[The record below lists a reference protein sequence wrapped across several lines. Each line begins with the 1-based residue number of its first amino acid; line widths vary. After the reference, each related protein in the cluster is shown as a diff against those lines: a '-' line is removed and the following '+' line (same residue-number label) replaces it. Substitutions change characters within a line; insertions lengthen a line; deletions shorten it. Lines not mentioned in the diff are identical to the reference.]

1 MSKDLVR
8 RDRVRSN
15 THVQRS
21 YFYLFLLCLLAI
33 ILYLD
38 RVCISVAGPRMQ
50 EALHLGPVEW
60 GLVGTFFTLGY
71 GLFEIPSGHWGD
83 KLGARRVLTRIVIWW
98 SAFTAITGTVSS
110 FPLLLGV
117 RFLFGA
123 GEAGALPNAGVAI
136 SNWFPPEKRGRAF
149 GLFSMCT
156 QIGGALS
163 PVLVLPI
170 QQAYG
175 WRMSFY
181 VFGCVGV
188 LWGAFWFWKYR
199 DSPEG
204 MKPRGSHGEHLSWG
218 TLMTNRNVWLVLV
231 LAFCYVYT
239 LGFFQT
245 WLHTYLEKGRGFSE
259 RNLILSALPF
269 VFAAAAN
276 LLGGLSCDWL
286 AKRVGMKW
294 SRRGVGMAGLAISA
308 IFMASAVLFTG
319 QLPLI
324 LCLSMGYAGLTFQQ
338 PVVFST
344 CLDIGGRRGGAVLG
358 LMNTAGQVGAA
369 VSSAAF
375 GYIVKTTGSYDA
387 PLMPMAFLLMIG
399 MLMWAKVDVTQR
411 VSGGE

>member
-1 MSKDLVR
+1 LK
-8 RDRVRSN
+8 
-15 THVQRS
+15 RS
-21 YFYLFLLCLLAI
+21 YFYLFLLCFLAI

-50 EALHLGPVEW
+50 DALHIGPVAW
-60 GLVGTFFTLGY
+60 GWVGTLFTLGY

-83 KLGARRVLTRIVIWW
+83 TLGARRVLTRIVIWW
-98 SAFTAITGTVSS
+98 SAFTVLTGLVSS
-110 FPLLLGV
+110 YPVLLAV

-123 GEAGALPNAGVAI
+123 GEAGAFPNAGVAI
-136 SNWFPPEKRGRAF
+136 SNWFPLEKRGRAF
-149 GLFSMCT
+149 GLFTMCS
-156 QIGGALS
+156 QLGGALS
-163 PVLVLPI
+163 PLLAVPI

-181 VFGCVGV
+181 VFGSIGV
-188 LWGAFWFWKYR
+188 FWAAYWFWKFR

-204 MKPRGSHGEHLSWG
+204 VAAAGSHGMHLSWG
-218 TLMTNRNVWLVLV
+218 TLLTNSNVWYVMA

-259 RNLILSALPF
+259 QSLMLSSLPF

-276 LLGGLSCDWL
+276 LLGGLACDWL
-286 AKRVGMKW
+286 AKRVGLKW
-294 SRRGVGMAGLAISA
+294 SRRGVGIAGLLISA
-308 IFMASAVLFTG
+308 VFMGSAFLFTS

-338 PVVFST
+338 PVVFTT
-344 CLDIGGRRGGAVLG
+344 CLDIGGRRGGAMLG
-358 LMNTAGQVGAA
+358 LMNTAAQAGAA

-375 GYIVKTTGSYDA
+375 GYIVKATGSYDA
-387 PLMPMAFLLMIG
+387 PMIPMAVLLALG
-399 MLMWAKVDVTQR
+399 MVLWGRVDV
-411 VSGGE
+411 SKNNILN

>member
-1 MSKDLVR
+1 MK
-8 RDRVRSN
+8 
-15 THVQRS
+15 RS
-21 YFYLFLLCLLAI
+21 YFYLFLLCFLAI

-50 EALHLGPVEW
+50 DALHIGPVAW
-60 GLVGTFFTLGY
+60 GWVGTLFTLGY

-83 KLGARRVLTRIVIWW
+83 TLGARRVLTRIVIWW
-98 SAFTAITGTVSS
+98 SAFTVLTGLVSS
-110 FPLLLGV
+110 YPVLLAV

-123 GEAGALPNAGVAI
+123 GEAGAFPNAGVAI
-136 SNWFPPEKRGRAF
+136 SNWFPLEKRGRAF
-149 GLFSMCT
+149 GLFTMCS
-156 QIGGALS
+156 QLGGALS
-163 PVLVLPI
+163 PLLAVPI

-181 VFGCVGV
+181 VFGSIGV
-188 LWGAFWFWKYR
+188 FWAAYWFWKFR

-204 MKPRGSHGEHLSWG
+204 VAAAGSHGMHLSWG
-218 TLMTNRNVWLVLV
+218 TLLTNSNVWYVMA

-259 RNLILSALPF
+259 QSLMLSSLPF

-276 LLGGLSCDWL
+276 LLGGLACDWL
-286 AKRVGMKW
+286 AKRVGLKW
-294 SRRGVGMAGLAISA
+294 SRRGVGIAGLLISA
-308 IFMASAVLFTG
+308 VFMGSAFLFTS

-338 PVVFST
+338 PVVFTT
-344 CLDIGGRRGGAVLG
+344 CLDIGGRRGGAMLG
-358 LMNTAGQVGAA
+358 LMNTAAQAGAA

-375 GYIVKTTGSYDA
+375 GYIVKATGSYDA
-387 PLMPMAFLLMIG
+387 PMIPMAVLLALG
-399 MLMWAKVDVTQR
+399 MVLWGRVDV
-411 VSGGE
+411 SKNNILN

>member
-1 MSKDLVR
+1 LVR
-8 RDRVRSN
+8 LYRVRSN
-15 THVQRS
+15 THLKRS

-50 EALHLGPVEW
+50 DALHLGPVEW

-71 GLFEIPSGHWGD
+71 GIFEIPSGHWGD
-83 KLGARRVLTRIVIWW
+83 KTGARRVLTRIVIWW
-98 SAFTAITGTVSS
+98 SAFTAITGMVSS
-110 FPLLLGV
+110 YPVLLGV

-123 GEAGALPNAGVAI
+123 GEAGAFPNAGIAI

-149 GLFSMCT
+149 GLFTMCS

-181 VFGCVGV
+181 VFGSVGV
-188 LWGAFWFWKYR
+188 LWSAFWFCKYR
-199 DSPEG
+199 DSPDHVAT
-204 MKPRGSHGEHLSWG
+204 RSSHGEHLSWR
-218 TLMTNRNVWLVLV
+218 TLMTNQNVWLVLV

-245 WLHTYLEKGRGFSE
+245 WLHTYLEKGRGFNEQS
-259 RNLILSALPF
+259 LMLSTLPY

-276 LLGGLSCDWL
+276 LLGGLSIDWL
-286 AKRVGMKW
+286 TKRVGLKW
-294 SRRGVGMAGLAISA
+294 SRRAVGIVGLAVSA
-308 IFMASAVLFTG
+308 AFMGSAVLLTSH
-319 QLPLI
+319 LPLI

-338 PVVFST
+338 PAVFTT

-358 LMNTAGQVGAA
+358 LMNTAAQVGAA

-375 GYIVKTTGSYDA
+375 GYIVKATGSYDA
-387 PLMPMAFLLMIG
+387 PLLPMAALLAIG
-399 MLMWAKVDVTQR
+399 MLMWAKLDVTRQ
-411 VSGGE
+411 

>member
-1 MSKDLVR
+1 LK
-8 RDRVRSN
+8 
-15 THVQRS
+15 RS

-50 EALHLGPVEW
+50 DALHIDPAEW
-60 GLVGTFFTLGY
+60 GWVGTFFLLGY
-71 GLFEIPSGHWGD
+71 AVFEIPSGHWGD

-98 SAFTAITGTVSS
+98 SAFTAITGLVPSYAI
-110 FPLLLGV
+110 LLGV

-123 GEAGALPNAGVAI
+123 GEAGALPNAGIAI

-149 GLFSMCT
+149 GLFTMCT
-156 QIGGALS
+156 QIGGAIS
-163 PVLVLPI
+163 PLLVVPI

-181 VFGCVGV
+181 VFGCLGV
-188 LWGAFWFWKYR
+188 AWGAFWFWKYR

-204 MKPRGSHGEHLSWG
+204 VAPRGSRGEHLSWR
-218 TLMTNRNVWLVLV
+218 TLLTNPNVVYVML

-259 RNLILSALPF
+259 NSLMLSALPY

-276 LLGGLSCDWL
+276 LLGGIACDWL
-286 AKRVGMKW
+286 AKRVGLKW
-294 SRRGVGMAGLAISA
+294 SRSGVGIAGLLVSGVFMGSA
-308 IFMASAVLFTG
+308 ILFTN

-324 LCLSMGYAGLTFQQ
+324 FCLSMGYAGLTFQQ
-338 PVVFST
+338 PVVFTT
-344 CLDIGGRRGGAVLG
+344 CLDIGGRRGGAVMG
-358 LMNTAGQVGAA
+358 LMNTAGQAGAA
-369 VSSAAF
+369 VSSLAF
-375 GYIVKTTGSYDA
+375 GYIVKATGSYDA
-387 PLMPMAFLLMIG
+387 PLMPMAVLLIAG
-399 MLMWAKVDVTQR
+399 MLFWAKIDVTQHKEK
-411 VSGGE
+411 V